1 MFAPNLLIT
10 NTREINPDFDETLV
24 GVDRASW
31 DFWRKGKKESRN
43 GDAVGKYFLRFRERS
58 TATVVVVVIE

>member
-1 MFAPNLLIT
+1 MFAPNFLIT

-31 DFWRKGKKESRN
+31 DFWRKGKRN
-43 GDAVGKYFLRFRERS
+43 HDAVGKYFLRFRERS